1 MNDFQSQLKQFVENN
16 PNLVSMRETSHA
28 GLYVLKYKK
37 RVFYDSLWNEY
48 LEECRG
54 TIVDKDFNVVSRPFT
69 KVYNFG
75 VESKAPKISLDTNV
89 TAYRK
94 VNGFMVAMTH
104 YRGNLIISTTGST
117 DSKYV
122 DYAKEMMLTHAP
134 MKRWEDAAWASHG
147 ATLMFECVHP
157 EDPHIVPEK
166 PGMYFLGWREN
177 KWDSKINGYGIA
189 LANAWRKFALKVLGC
204 YYADCIHVTMAEL
217 IAESKRCQHEG
228 FVLYT
233 KDGISTKI
241 KSPYYLVG
249 KFVARNP
256 NTDKLLRAD
265 AKEKIE
271 EEYYPLLDYIREN
284 IESFTALT
292 EQERLAFVR
301 NFLENT

>member
-104 YRGNLIISTTGST
+104 YRGVVT
-117 DSKYV
+117 
-122 DYAKEMMLTHAP
+122 
-134 MKRWEDAAWASHG
+134 
-147 ATLMFECVHP
+147 
-157 EDPHIVPEK
+157 
-166 PGMYFLGWREN
+166 
-177 KWDSKINGYGIA
+177 
-189 LANAWRKFALKVLGC
+189 VL
-204 YYADCIHVTMAEL
+204 
-217 IAESKRCQHEG
+217 
-228 FVLYT
+228 
-233 KDGISTKI
+233 
-241 KSPYYLVG
+241 
-249 KFVARNP
+249 
-256 NTDKLLRAD
+256 
-265 AKEKIE
+265 
-271 EEYYPLLDYIREN
+271 
-284 IESFTALT
+284 
-292 EQERLAFVR
+292 
-301 NFLENT
+301 